1 MSIQEQQE
9 LKEKSYVEA
18 MRYMDNAKETLKK
31 ARKEDYFYNDRKYV
45 SSACGIAY
53 RGVLVALDA
62 YFKMKGIEEPKKKRK
77 SIEYYESNMS
87 KLNKKMLNYL
97 DTVYGVLH
105 IEGYYECILDS
116 RVIAAGFD
124 NAYRIIDQIKP
135 DNLADF

>member
-1 MSIQEQQE
+1 MSLQEQLE
-9 LKEKSYVEA
+9 LKEKTYAEA

-31 ARKEDYFYNDRKYV
+31 ARKEDFFYSDRKYV

-62 YFKMKGIEEPKKKRK
+62 YLKMKSIEEPKKRRK
-77 SIEYYESNMS
+77 SIEYYESNIS
-87 KLNKKMLNYL
+87 KSDKKMLNYL

-116 RVIAAGFD
+116 RVISAGFD
-124 NAYRIIDQIKP
+124 SAYRIIDKIKP
-135 DNLADF
+135 VTA